1 MALNIVPISPAELLQ
16 WQPWPH
22 SDDFAIDELRF
33 EVPLQY
39 LPSTQED
46 EKLEIVARLVYAT
59 AGPAAETLRDS
70 WASRPI
76 LLYLCGGPG
85 ADNPPCRIPAMNRW
99 LLEKGY
105 SILYVNYRGCGP
117 SSPLRAE
124 TLCKKPHLRG
134 DIEKAQYISHFG
146 QDNIVR
152 DLEAMRHSLS
162 RIAGSTAEIKWT
174 TLGQSYGGYISLSY
188 LSMHPEGLQEVFIT
202 GGLPPCGMDLD
213 DYFRVEYED
222 IVAKNKA
229 WYGLYPDGDALV
241 RRVLA
246 LIADIGPRNVRM
258 TGRGYLTGQK
268 LLTLG
273 RQFGSKVGFPEVYDL
288 LRRIERD
295 LASPARRLR
304 PDTVRE
310 FEGILHVDE
319 RPLYPLM
326 LEQTWCSG
334 GRTDW
339 AAERVARDIPGFE
352 YLRAYDDD
360 DDDDHMQQ
368 NGNNKTEN
376 NNNTTNTNNHNNH
389 NHNARTHHTYTYPDP
404 SLTPPGRPIY
414 FTANTYGRFHYD
426 THEALVD
433 LRGAA
438 EALARHPWPCPYDY
452 ARLAANRVPAY
463 AVIFARDMHLDAG
476 VAADTASRV
485 GGLRR
490 VLDPGWHQDIR
501 HRAVEVLENLWKVRR
516 RTAEEDGEGEGEGEE
531 NGGHVSV

>member
-1 MALNIVPISPAELLQ
+1 MALNIVPIPPAELLQ

-39 LPSTQED
+39 LPGTHED
-46 EKLEIVARLVYAT
+46 EKLEIVAHLVYAT
-59 AGPAAETLRDS
+59 AGLAAETLRDS

-124 TLCKKPHLRG
+124 TLSKKPNLRG
-134 DIEKAQYISHFG
+134 DAEKAHYISHFG
-146 QDNIVR
+146 QDSIVR
-152 DLEAMRHSLS
+152 DLESMRQGLS
-162 RIAGSTAEIKWT
+162 RIASAEIRWT
-174 TLGQSYGGYISLSY
+174 ILGQSYGGYISLTY

-202 GGLPPCGMDLD
+202 GGLPPCGMNLD
-213 DYFRVEYED
+213 EYFRIEYKD

-229 WYGLYPDGDALV
+229 WYGTYPDADSLV
-241 RRVLA
+241 RRILG
-246 LIADIGPRNVRM
+246 LITQIGPENIRM
-258 TGRGYLTGQK
+258 TGRGYMTGQK
-268 LLTLG
+268 FLTLG
-273 RQFGSKVGFPEVYDL
+273 RQFGSKVGFPEVYNL
-288 LRRIERD
+288 LRKIEQD
-295 LASPARRLR
+295 LASAQRLS
-304 PDTVRE
+304 PETIHE
-310 FEGILHVDE
+310 FESILHIDE
-319 RPLYPLM
+319 RPLYPLL

-334 GRTDW
+334 GKTNW

-352 YLRAYDDD
+352 YLRTDPHGA
-360 DDDDHMQQ
+360 
-368 NGNNKTEN
+368 
-376 NNNTTNTNNHNNH
+376 
-389 NHNARTHHTYTYPDP
+389 YPDP
-404 SLTPPGRPIY
+404 SRTPAGQPLY
-414 FTANTYGRFHYD
+414 FTANTYCRFHYD

-438 EALARHPWPCPYDY
+438 EALAQHDWPSLYDY
-452 ARLAANRVPAY
+452 ARLAANRVPVY
-463 AVIFARDMHLDAG
+463 AVIFEKDMHLDAG
-476 VAADTASRV
+476 VAADTAAKV

-501 HRAVEVLENLWKVRR
+501 YKPAEVLDNLFRVRYA
-516 RTAEEDGEGEGEGEE
+516 AEKDHREKHERDG
-531 NGGHVSV
+531 GG